1 MGERGLVILPEG
13 RFLKGAKLRE
23 EQALFFCVAGSGS
36 GLFPGRPVY
45 ILPYAFMDGCVFK
58 GEIVVI
64 LIIGIKIFKAAAAE
78 ADGADGFIFI

>member
-1 MGERGLVILPEG
+1 
-13 RFLKGAKLRE
+13 
-23 EQALFFCVAGSGS
+23 
-36 GLFPGRPVY
+36 
-45 ILPYAFMDGCVFK
+45 MDGCVFK